1 MKVTQYNTN
10 QYGKFISAEVK
21 PAVYAGGVRTLLPA
35 GEAQGFWGFG
45 VAITG
50 SSCYNLN
57 QMEPADRRAFLQA
70 IYGKEGLNLQVGRIS
85 IGSSDYSAELYT
97 YADEGPN
104 SFSIERDKEYIIPM
118 LREILAVNPELKLL
132 ASPWSPPAWAK
143 TGGSICGGCMRPEYV
158 EDYAAYIVKFVEAY
172 QAEGIPI
179 AALTPQNEPQTDQR
193 GQMPACTWQPD
204 TEAKFVA
211 ALRKKLTEAGLS
223 TEIWLYDHNFSGAE
237 QWVDWELSEFADL
250 KDQCNGIGFHYYHG
264 YPEQTLFLK
273 EKYPNLKL
281 HFTEGGPR
289 LYDCYDTDWCKWGG
303 MMSRVLNGGYSSFN
317 GWNLMLDET
326 GGPNVGPFFCG
337 GLVTRNRISGELSY
351 SGQYVALRHFAP
363 FVSPAS
369 KIRPLRI
376 ESGLCMGY
384 FPQQALPVDGTLVE
398 NPDGT
403 AAVMLVNPNEKKAQ
417 FQIERDGQWW
427 YLEVLPDTV
436 STITFE

>member
-1 MKVTQYNTN
+1 MKVTQYNTT

-223 TEIWLYDHNFSGAE
+223 TEIWLYD
-237 QWVDWELSEFADL
+237 
-250 KDQCNGIGFHYYHG
+250 
-264 YPEQTLFLK
+264 
-273 EKYPNLKL
+273 
-281 HFTEGGPR
+281 
-289 LYDCYDTDWCKWGG
+289 
-303 MMSRVLNGGYSSFN
+303 
-317 GWNLMLDET
+317 
-326 GGPNVGPFFCG
+326 
-337 GLVTRNRISGELSY
+337 
-351 SGQYVALRHFAP
+351 
-363 FVSPAS
+363 
-369 KIRPLRI
+369 
-376 ESGLCMGY
+376 
-384 FPQQALPVDGTLVE
+384 
-398 NPDGT
+398 
-403 AAVMLVNPNEKKAQ
+403 
-417 FQIERDGQWW
+417 
-427 YLEVLPDTV
+427 
-436 STITFE
+436 